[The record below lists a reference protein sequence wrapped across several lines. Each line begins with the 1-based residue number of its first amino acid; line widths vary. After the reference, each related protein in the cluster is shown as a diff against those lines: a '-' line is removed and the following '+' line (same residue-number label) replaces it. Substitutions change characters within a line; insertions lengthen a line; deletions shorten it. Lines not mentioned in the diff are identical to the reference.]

1 MKTTNVKI
9 FGFSALAVIIIVA
22 LSIFFNDYK
31 AKQEAQFQQEQDR
44 GNTLAVKLHQ
54 RDSLINEYVTTFNQ
68 IEKDLNYIKE
78 KESLIGAQSE
88 DPEFKQDTK
97 ESIIEDIQLVNTLLE
112 QNKQK
117 IAELEKKLK
126 KSGIEINGLNEKM
139 KMLAETIELRDKNI
153 EELKVFLAEKDVEL
167 AQMNQEIVK
176 MDSLVQVKNGVI
188 DEKQYELNKAFV
200 AYGNYKDLKEKGII
214 TKEGGFLWLGQNVT
228 LKEDFTQDQFEQI
241 DITQTTTIP
250 VNAREAELITEHPA
264 GSYEW
269 VKDNETIAYMVI
281 NNPSEFWKVSKYAV
295 LETK

>member
-9 FGFSALAVIIIVA
+9 FGFSALAVAIIVA

-31 AKQEAQFQQEQDR
+31 TKQEAQFQQEQER

-54 RDSLINEYVTTFNQ
+54 RDSLINEYVSTFNQ
-68 IEKDLNYIKE
+68 IEQDLNYIKE
-78 KESLIGAQSE
+78 KENLIGTQSE
-88 DPEFKQDTK
+88 DPEFKNDSKQG
-97 ESIIEDIQLVNTLLE
+97 IIEDIQLVNTLLE

-117 IAELEKKLK
+117 IADLQKKLK
-126 KSGIEINGLNEKM
+126 SSGIEINALNEKM
-139 KMLAETIELRDKNI
+139 KMLADNIELRDKSI
-153 EELKVFLAEKDVEL
+153 EELKATLAEKDVAL
-167 AQMNQEIVK
+167 AEMNTQIVQ
-176 MDSLVQVKNGVI
+176 MDSLVKVKNGVI
-188 DEKQYELNKAFV
+188 DEKQYELNKAYI
-200 AYGNYKDLKEKGII
+200 AYGAYSDLKEKGII
-214 TKEGGFLWLGQNVT
+214 TKEGGFLGLGKTVT
-228 LKEDFTQDQFEQI
+228 LSDSITQDKFEQI

-250 VNAREAELITEHPA
+250 VNAKQAELITEHPA